1 MGRSTLTFVAL
12 TGCVHATLESS
23 TLLLRRGRQ
32 RARHGHCCS
41 WTQGGG
47 RLRIAAAALTPL
59 RPLMN
64 LCCITAAVRHCC
76 HCLVRVCSRRRC
88 LRWVLLAGCR
98 WQICSRRCHLL
109 WGNHSAGGS
118 DERGWRPRWHT
129 TLTLVA
135 HTCWVSRPLHG
146 AASLLPGCCCC
157 CCCCRRAV
165 TGTGTL
171 SAAVASRASLRA
183 APASVG
189 GGRVRLSART
199 PAAPACCVLA
209 SVSRC
214 VPAAN
219 TAVFVSLLLRACAC
233 GSSTKLVLFY
243 GQPADSAMRVSVI
256 AAGPHGAARK
266 GGRWT
271 GGAGCCRPSC
281 RRAPGAGRSVSAL
294 RRNKI
299 LLPQPALQLYVT
311 KLARAMGG
319 WRFLEQ
325 PEGWQPP

>member
-1 MGRSTLTFVAL
+1 MSTTSIFSSAATSTIWQRFPARS
-12 TGCVHATLESS
+12 
-23 TLLLRRGRQ
+23 LLLLD
-32 RARHGHCCS
+32 
-41 WTQGGG
+41 TGGG
-47 RLRIAAAALTPL
+47 RLWIAAAALTPL

-64 LCCITAAVRHCC
+64 PCCITAAVRHCC

-165 TGTGTL
+165 TGTSTL
-171 SAAVASRASLRA
+171 SAAVASRASLWA

-199 PAAPACCVLA
+199 PAAPAVCWHLCLG
-209 SVSRC
+209 
-214 VPAAN
+214 
-219 TAVFVSLLLRACAC
+219 VSLLLTLLFLCHCCCARVRAVV
-233 GSSTKLVLFY
+233 VL
-243 GQPADSAMRVSVI
+243 
-256 AAGPHGAARK
+256 
-266 GGRWT
+266 
-271 GGAGCCRPSC
+271 
-281 RRAPGAGRSVSAL
+281 
-294 RRNKI
+294 N
-299 LLPQPALQLYVT
+299 
-311 KLARAMGG
+311 
-319 WRFLEQ
+319 
-325 PEGWQPP
+325 